1 MGECKLSNNLIEGF
15 IYQFLGFE
23 KTEEQIYEA
32 ILERFGEDIC
42 ASSDL
47 NSKGIPKYKS
57 KTRRVLING
66 KNNGIYLFNEANNKY
81 RIPE

>member
-15 IYQFLGFE
+15 LYEFLSFE
-23 KTEEQIYEA
+23 KTEDQIYEA
-32 ILERFGEDIC
+32 ILERFGEDVC
-42 ASSDL
+42 ASADL

-57 KTRRVLING
+57 KTRRVLMNG

>member
-1 MGECKLSNNLIEGF
+1 MAECKLSNNLIEGF
-15 IYQFLGFE
+15 LFEYLGHE
-23 KTEEQIYEA
+23 RTIDQIYEA
-32 ILERFGEDIC
+32 ILERFGEDVC
-42 ASSDL
+42 ASSNL

-57 KTRRVLING
+57 KTRRVLVNG

>member
-1 MGECKLSNNLIEGF
+1 MKIIDS
-15 IYQFLGFE
+15 
-23 KTEEQIYEA
+23 QIYVA
-32 ILERFGEDIC
+32 ILERFGEEVC

-47 NSKGIPKYKS
+47 NSKGVPKYRS
-57 KTRRVLING
+57 KTRRVIVNG